1 MIVQSLD
8 LTWVAHIPGDFF
20 QQMSQTYRHAARCHG
35 WKVMVKFIESISNGP
50 IELVEIIRMGRVL
63 KKRVDDVLV
72 YLATT
77 SPSSQ

>member
-1 MIVQSLD
+1 
-8 LTWVAHIPGDFF
+8 
-20 QQMSQTYRHAARCHG
+20 
-35 WKVMVKFIESISNGP
+35 MVKFIESIRNGP
-50 IELVEIIRMGRVL
+50 IELAEIIRMGRVL